1 MKYNVRMAP
10 AKKYRVKV
18 RLKIRNRIF
27 RNAGFALSSFAAA
40 AVLAYCCFSAA
51 RFAAARFPGHFFA
64 FTFKSL
70 SVEAP
75 SGEISAEISRRLDG
89 KLGGT
94 FSTGEAAEFAAGL
107 KKNYPALSRVEVS
120 RNFISG
126 RVSVRA
132 EAEKVV
138 AKVRLNGGETFYLSE
153 NGRLLREYC
162 GVGPEDSFETEIYAG
177 PAAGLGP
184 FAVFLRE
191 LKTMTPDF
199 FSRPVRLE
207 YRLPGAEGRSG
218 TSPGSPAPAAPDPRI
233 PRPPDGGYCRLTLEN
248 SALVLWGELGF
259 TKSKISRLNEVLGD
273 AARRINGPL
282 KVDFRYFRDGKVF
295 VSKLAG
301 I

>member
-1 MKYNVRMAP
+1 MKYNVRMAS

-27 RNAGFALSSFAAA
+27 RNTGFALSAFAAA

-51 RFAAARFPGHFFA
+51 RFAAARFPGHFFV

-70 SVEAP
+70 SVDSP
-75 SGEISAEISRRLDG
+75 SEDISAEISRRFNP
-89 KLGGT
+89 KLRGT
-94 FSTGEAAEFAAGL
+94 FSPGEAAEFAAGL
-107 KKNYPALSRVEVS
+107 KKSYPALSRVEVS

-126 RVSVRA
+126 RVRVRA
-132 EAEKVV
+132 EAEKIV

-162 GVGPEDSFETEIYAG
+162 GPGPEDSFETEIYAG

-207 YRLPGAEGRSG
+207 YRLTG
-218 TSPGSPAPAAPDPRI
+218 PA
-233 PRPPDGGYCRLTLEN
+233 DGGYCRLTLEN
-248 SALVLWGELGF
+248 SALVSWGELEF
-259 TKSKISRLNEVLGD
+259 TKTKISRLNEVLGD